1 MMIVRNRMQKAI
13 ALTCASSAWM
23 LASASLA
30 FAHGGMASPDELGRP
45 LALSAAIAFV
55 CYWAVVLWPSRNGKG
70 RAHANRATRR
80 RHHPR
85 IASTSGEARGTS
97 LKAVGRGSDG

>member
-1 MMIVRNRMQKAI
+1 MTMRTRNLI
-13 ALTCASSAWM
+13 ATTFALSAWIF
-23 LASASLA
+23 ASASAA

-55 CYWAVVLWPSRNGKG
+55 CYWAVVLWPSRKRNNGVQ
-70 RAHANRATRR
+70 ANRRQPPR
-80 RHHPR
+80 KRSR
-85 IASTSGEARGTS
+85 IATGNGDGRSVS

>member
-13 ALTCASSAWM
+13 ALTCASGAWM

-55 CYWAVVLWPSRNGKG
+55 CYWAVVLWPSCKG
-70 RAHANRATRR
+70 QDRAHANRATRR
-80 RHHPR
+80 RPR
-85 IASTSGEARGTS
+85 IASTSGETRATS